1 MCVGQILIEIQIQFG
16 AFDLFAVTAALLSPV
31 CFRELGPE
39 TKELTVRLLE
49 RDGKRERKAFLFRGL
64 ITIYCCLPPFQK
76 LISRNVE
83 PSGLKR
89 TAGRLAALCLRFSD
103 E

>member
-1 MCVGQILIEIQIQFG
+1 MLT
-16 AFDLFAVTAALLSPV
+16 VTAALPFPA

-49 RDGKRERKAFLFRGL
+49 RDGKRERKPFLCL
-64 ITIYCCLPPFQK
+64 ITIYCRLLFQK

-83 PSGLKR
+83 SLPSETHRWQARWSLFAFFG
-89 TAGRLAALCLRFSD
+89 
-103 E
+103 